1 MIIHEPVLMFL
12 FNIFM
17 DNIQVKH
24 FLQTIGFNMTQ
35 SMMLGQLSS
44 LCSFS
49 LPSYKKEQLKN
60 RYSSL

>member
-12 FNIFM
+12 FNIFL

-35 SMMLGQLSS
+35 SMLLGQLSS

-49 LPSYKKEQLKN
+49 LPSYKKE
-60 RYSSL
+60 